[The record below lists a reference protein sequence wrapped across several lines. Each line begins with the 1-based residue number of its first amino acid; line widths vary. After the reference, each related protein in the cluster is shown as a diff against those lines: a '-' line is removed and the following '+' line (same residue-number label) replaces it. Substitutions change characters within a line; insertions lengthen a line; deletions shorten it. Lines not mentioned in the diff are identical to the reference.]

1 MNSAAHNVKILWPS
15 SAFFCHKAHILKQ
28 SNGEIGFCAQKQ
40 KSVIIS
46 KSNNSFDVY
55 HDILLLH
62 LPVFSLLKNL
72 FNFCLL
78 HSLGVVRIKMAVFKI
93 A

>member
-1 MNSAAHNVKILWPS
+1 MEAEWGLTTATLT
-15 SAFFCHKAHILKQ
+15 LKQ

-40 KSVIIS
+40 KSVLIS

-55 HDILLLH
+55 HDMLLLH
-62 LPVFSLLKNL
+62 VPVFSVFSLLKNL
-72 FNFCLL
+72 SGFCIL
-78 HSLGVVRIKMAVFKI
+78 HSFGSVRIKMAVFKI